1 MKEVL
6 ILNRDGNVADKI
18 DQNSDIQ
25 DIIPYEGKT
34 VIFKVT
40 KALENNLYERYVI
53 FYDLNRKKIL
63 RHIRDVGQNSSAPA
77 KIQLFRAKGSEIL
90 LEEYQDGSRNLIDI
104 DYEDVLKTFPKQES

>member
-1 MKEVL
+1 M
-6 ILNRDGNVADKI
+6 
-18 DQNSDIQ
+18 
-25 DIIPYEGKT
+25 
-34 VIFKVT
+34 IFKVT
-40 KALENNLYERYVI
+40 KALENNLYERFVI
-53 FYDLNRKKIL
+53 FYDLDRKSKKIL